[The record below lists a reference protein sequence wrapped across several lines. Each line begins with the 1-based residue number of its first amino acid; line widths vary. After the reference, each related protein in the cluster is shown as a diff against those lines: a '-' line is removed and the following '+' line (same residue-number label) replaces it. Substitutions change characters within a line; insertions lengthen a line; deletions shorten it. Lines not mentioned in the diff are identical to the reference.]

1 MKIFRLHHRIRRDP
15 RIDTHL
21 ALVARI
27 FGVEKV
33 YYSGDRDREYEESI
47 RKINIKFGGSLG
59 IEYMKDDIKF
69 IKDFKGIK
77 VHLTVYGI
85 DFRKKTKELKSKRDI
100 LLIVG
105 GEKVPAEIY
114 KMADYN
120 LSISNQPQ
128 SEIGALAIFLYELF
142 DGKFKNIHGR
152 INIIESEK
160 GKIIEKS

>member
-1 MKIFRLHHRIRRDP
+1 MNLTDPISNALTIIRNGNMAKKIKADIPFSKISEEILNI
-15 RIDTHL
+15 L
-21 ALVARI
+21 
-27 FGVEKV
+27 K
-33 YYSGDRDREYEESI
+33 RE
-47 RKINIKFGGSLG
+47 
-59 IEYMKDDIKF
+59 KF